1 MKILIVEDERELA
14 ADMVQ
19 YLSGEQYLCEVAYDY
34 ENAIERI
41 DLYDYDCILLDL
53 MLPGG
58 SGLQILQH
66 LKNQQKQDGVIIISA
81 KNSIEDKVKGLQ
93 IGADDYLAK
102 PFHLSELSARIFS
115 LVRRK
120 QFDNSNIVEQ
130 DGLKIDLLSKS
141 VSVQGN
147 QLQLTK
153 KEFDLL
159 LLFIGN
165 KNKVISKNAVAEH
178 LSGDLAD
185 MMDNHDF
192 VYAHV
197 KNLKKKLTEAN
208 YGNHLTTIYG
218 TGYKWQA

>member
-14 ADMVQ
+14 SDMVH
-19 YLSGEQYLCEVAYDY
+19 YLSGEQYLCEVARDY
-34 ENAIERI
+34 ESAIERI

-58 SGLQILQH
+58 SGLQILQY
-66 LKNQQKQDGVIIISA
+66 LKDRNKQDGVIIISA

-115 LVRRK
+115 VMRRK
-120 QFDNSNIVEQ
+120 QFDSSNIIEQ
-130 DGLKIDLLSKS
+130 NELKIDLMSKS
-141 VSVQGN
+141 VFVNGKPI
-147 QLQLTK
+147 QLTK
-153 KEFDLL
+153 KEFELL

-192 VYAHV
+192 VYAHM
-197 KNLKKKLTEAN
+197 KNLKKKLTEAG
-208 YGNHLTTIYG
+208 YGNYLTTIYG

>member
-192 VYAHV
+192 VYAHI
-197 KNLKKKLTEAN
+197 KNLKKKLTEAGCGN
-208 YGNHLTTIYG
+208 YLTTIYG
-218 TGYKWQA
+218 TGYKWKV

>member
-19 YLSGEQYLCEVAYDY
+19 YLSGEQYLCEVARDY
-34 ENAIERI
+34 ESAIERI

-66 LKNQQKQDGVIIISA
+66 LKDRNKQDGVIIISA

-115 LVRRK
+115 VMRRK
-120 QFDNSNIVEQ
+120 QFDSSNIIEQ
-130 DGLKIDLLSKS
+130 NELKIDLISKS
-141 VSVQGN
+141 VFVHEMPV
-147 QLQLTK
+147 QLTK
-153 KEFDLL
+153 KEYDLL

-192 VYAHV
+192 VYAHM
-197 KNLKKKLTEAN
+197 KNLKKKLSEAN
-208 YGNHLTTIYG
+208 YGNYLTTIYG
-218 TGYKWQA
+218 TGYKWIT

>member
-19 YLSGEQYLCEVAYDY
+19 YLSGEQYLCEVARDY
-34 ENAIERI
+34 ESAIERI

-66 LKNQQKQDGVIIISA
+66 LKDLQKQDGVIIISA

-115 LVRRK
+115 VMRRK
-120 QFDNSNIVEQ
+120 QFDSSNIIEQ
-130 DGLKIDLLSKS
+130 NELKIDLISKS
-141 VSVQGN
+141 VFVHGTPV
-147 QLQLTK
+147 QLTK

-165 KNKVISKNAVAEH
+165 RNKVISKNAVAEH

-197 KNLKKKLTEAN
+197 KNLKKKLSEVN
-208 YGNHLTTIYG
+208 YGNYLTTIYG
-218 TGYKWQA
+218 TGYKWIT

>member
-34 ENAIERI
+34 ETAIERI

-120 QFDNSNIVEQ
+120 QFDNLNIVEQ

-192 VYAHV
+192 VYAHI
-197 KNLKKKLTEAN
+197 KNLKKKLTEAGCGN
-208 YGNHLTTIYG
+208 YLTTIYG
-218 TGYKWQA
+218 TGYKWKV